1 MSVLLTG
8 RNPIKTTVTKT
19 ETITETHTGS
29 ITAYPQ
35 AYLTSDYSYASISGA
50 TNPVGKGSSNT
61 TYATINLKTG
71 SRATTH
77 VYFPFDFSSIPENA
91 TIDSISCKA
100 KGYISSTTSRYVNTR
115 QMQLFTGTT
124 AKGSAVNLTTSATAQ
139 TLTCGTWTRAEL
151 QNCRIRMYA
160 KRGTSST
167 STSRNM
173 RFYGAEITVNYTYTT
188 SYTREYEEEV
198 WV

>member
-19 ETITETHTGS
+19 ETKTET

-71 SRATTH
+71 SSATTH

-91 TIDSISCKA
+91 TINSISCTA
-100 KGYISSTTSRYVNTR
+100 KGYISSTSSSYVNTR

-124 AKGSAVNLTTSATAQ
+124 AKGSSVNLTTSATAQ

-151 QNCRIRMYA
+151 QNCRLRMYA

-167 STSRNM
+167 SISRSINM
-173 RFYGAEITVNYTYTT
+173 RFYGAEITVTYTY
-188 SYTREYEEEV
+188 SYEVEEEV
-198 WV
+198 WI

>member
-19 ETITETHTGS
+19 ATETIMV
-29 ITAYPQ
+29 YPS
-35 AYLTSDYSYASISGA
+35 AYLTSPSSYASVSNM
-50 TNPVGKGSSNT
+50 TNPVGKDSSNT

-71 SRATTH
+71 SRAETY
-77 VYFPFDFSSIPENA
+77 VYFPFDFSSIPDNA

-100 KGYISSTTSRYVNTR
+100 KGYISSTSSSYINTR

-124 AKGSAVNLTTSATAQ
+124 AKGSATNLTTSATAQ
-139 TLTCGTWTRAEL
+139 TLTCGIWTASEL
-151 QNCRIRMYA
+151 KNCRLRMYA

-173 RFYGAEITVNYTYTT
+173 RFYGAEITVTYTY
-188 SYTREYEEEV
+188 SYEVEEEV
-198 WV
+198 WI

>member
-8 RNPIKTTVTKT
+8 RNPIKITVTKT

-35 AYLTSDYSYASISGA
+35 AYLTSPSSYASVRNM

-61 TYATINLKTG
+61 TYAQINLKTG
-71 SRATTH
+71 SSAETY

-91 TIDSISCKA
+91 TIDSISCTA
-100 KGYISSTTSRYVNTR
+100 KGYTSSTSSSYVKNR
-115 QMQLFTGTT
+115 QIQLYTGTT
-124 AKGSAVNLTTSATAQ
+124 AKGRAVNLTTSATAQ
-139 TLTCGTWTRAEL
+139 TLPCGTWTRAEL
-151 QNCRIRMYA
+151 QNCRIQLYA

-167 STSRNM
+167 STSRYL
-173 RFYGAEITVNYTYTT
+173 RFYGAEVTVNYTYTT

-198 WV
+198 WI